1 MNEKH
6 MITVSVRGEEIV
18 LRTMVYTPLTE
29 KGMDIVVAEYPLD
42 LEDAEQLID
51 IIQEGISILKEDEEE
66 EPWTRTLSFFQ
77 AREFYIP
84 FYDRKI
90 EIIFYWTVIL

>member
-6 MITVSVRGEEIV
+6 MITGSGRGDEIV

-66 EPWTRTLSFFQ
+66 EP
-77 AREFYIP
+77 
-84 FYDRKI
+84 
-90 EIIFYWTVIL
+90 

>member
-1 MNEKH
+1 

-29 KGMDIVVAEYPLD
+29 KWMDIVVAEYPLD

-66 EPWTRTLSFFQ
+66 EPWTRTLSFFRL
-77 AREFYIP
+77 ANFTSP
-84 FYDRKI
+84 FMTER
-90 EIIFYWTVIL
+90 

>member
-42 LEDAEQLID
+42 LAAAEQSPD

-66 EPWTRTLSFFQ
+66 EP
-77 AREFYIP
+77 
-84 FYDRKI
+84 
-90 EIIFYWTVIL
+90 

>member
-6 MITVSVRGEEIV
+6 MITVSVRGDEIV

-29 KGMDIVVAEYPLD
+29 TGMDIVVAEYPLN

-51 IIQEGISILKEDEEE
+51 IIQEGISILEKDEAE
-66 EPWTRTLSFFQ
+66 EP
-77 AREFYIP
+77 
-84 FYDRKI
+84 
-90 EIIFYWTVIL
+90 

>member
-6 MITVSVRGEEIV
+6 MITVSVRGDEIV

-29 KGMDIVVAEYPLD
+29 KRMDIVVAEYPLD

-66 EPWTRTLSFFQ
+66 EP
-77 AREFYIP
+77 
-84 FYDRKI
+84 
-90 EIIFYWTVIL
+90 

>member
-51 IIQEGISILKEDEEE
+51 IIHEGISILEEDEEK
-66 EPWTRTLSFFQ
+66 EP
-77 AREFYIP
+77 
-84 FYDRKI
+84 
-90 EIIFYWTVIL
+90 

>member
-6 MITVSVRGEEIV
+6 VITVYVRGDEIV

-29 KGMDIVVAEYPLD
+29 KGMDIVMAEYPLN

-51 IIQEGISILKEDEEE
+51 IIQEGISILEEDEEE
-66 EPWTRTLSFFQ
+66 GP
-77 AREFYIP
+77 
-84 FYDRKI
+84 
-90 EIIFYWTVIL
+90 

>member
-29 KGMDIVVAEYPLD
+29 KGMDIVVAE
-42 LEDAEQLID
+42 
-51 IIQEGISILKEDEEE
+51 
-66 EPWTRTLSFFQ
+66 
-77 AREFYIP
+77 
-84 FYDRKI
+84 
-90 EIIFYWTVIL
+90 

>member
-29 KGMDIVVAEYPLD
+29 NGMDIVVAEYPLN
-42 LEDAEQLID
+42 LEEAEQLID
-51 IIQEGISILKEDEEE
+51 IIQEGISILEEDEEE
-66 EPWTRTLSFFQ
+66 EP
-77 AREFYIP
+77 
-84 FYDRKI
+84 
-90 EIIFYWTVIL
+90 

>member
-6 MITVSVRGEEIV
+6 IITVSVRGDEIV

-29 KGMDIVVAEYPLD
+29 KGMDIIVAEYPLN

-51 IIQEGISILKEDEEE
+51 IIQEGISILEEEDEEE
-66 EPWTRTLSFFQ
+66 P
-77 AREFYIP
+77 
-84 FYDRKI
+84 
-90 EIIFYWTVIL
+90 